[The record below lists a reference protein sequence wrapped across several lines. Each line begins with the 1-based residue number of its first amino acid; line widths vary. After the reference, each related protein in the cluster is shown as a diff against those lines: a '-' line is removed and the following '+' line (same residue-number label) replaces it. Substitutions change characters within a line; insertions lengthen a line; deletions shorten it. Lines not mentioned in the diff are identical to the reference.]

1 MSKQPKEDAAPH
13 KDGDAETKPRAL
25 PMVPASDPEPSA
37 NAQSTDHADADPLAK
52 WRAAREMEE
61 EMNDVFDEDR
71 VTHRHGDTEP
81 EAD

>member
-1 MSKQPKEDAAPH
+1 MSKKPKEDAAPR
-13 KDGDAETKPRAL
+13 KDGDTEATPRAL
-25 PMVPASDPEPSA
+25 PVVPASDPKPA
-37 NAQSTDHADADPLAK
+37 AKAQSTDHPDADPLAK

-61 EMNDVFDEDR
+61 EMSDVFDEDR

>member
-1 MSKQPKEDAAPH
+1 MSKKPKEDAAPR
-13 KDGDAETKPRAL
+13 KGDDAETTPRAL
-25 PMVPASDPEPSA
+25 PMVPGSDTKPSA
-37 NAQSTDHADADPLAK
+37 KDPSTDHADADPLAK

-61 EMNDVFDEDR
+61 EMSDVFDEDR

>member
-1 MSKQPKEDAAPH
+1 MSKKPKEDAAPRR
-13 KDGDAETKPRAL
+13 DGDAETTPRAL
-25 PMVPASDPEPSA
+25 PMVPASDPKPASKTPSTE
-37 NAQSTDHADADPLAK
+37 NTDADPLAK

-61 EMNDVFDEDR
+61 EMSDVFDEDR

>member
-1 MSKQPKEDAAPH
+1 MSKKPKEDAAPR
-13 KDGDAETKPRAL
+13 KDGDAEVTPRAL
-25 PMVPASDPEPSA
+25 PMVLASDPKPA
-37 NAQSTDHADADPLAK
+37 AKAPSTDHAEADPLAK

-61 EMNDVFDEDR
+61 EMSDVFDEDR

>member
-1 MSKQPKEDAAPH
+1 MSKQPKKDAVPR
-13 KDGDAETKPRAL
+13 KDGDAETKPHAL
-25 PMVPASDPEPSA
+25 PMVPASDTKPAATDP
-37 NAQSTDHADADPLAK
+37 STDHAEADPLAK

-61 EMNDVFDEDR
+61 EMSDVFDEDR